1 MPGAGGDVFMVD
13 GSAEVRGVEV
23 GCCVDEADVVE
34 GGVEVGDEEGVVAV
48 GKSREK
54 VDARFFKHF
63 ALEGLENGL
72 AVIGSAARKVPAA
85 GIRTSGLFHKEDA
98 VGPLDE
104 GIDAK
109 VGLRCHF
116 EISIPGDVF

>member
-1 MPGAGGDVFMVD
+1 MPV
-13 GSAEVRGVEV
+13 SSST
-23 GCCVDEADVVE
+23 
-34 GGVEVGDEEGVVAV
+34 
-48 GKSREK
+48 SRWRVWK
-54 VDARFFKHF
+54 I
-63 ALEGLENGL
+63 GL
-72 AVIGSAARKVPAA
+72 AVIGTAARKVPGA